1 MKTRLHD
8 NSNHPERVIADLRH
22 QLAERT
28 AERDEALVRETATA
42 EVLQVI
48 NSSPGDF
55 APVFQAVLERAT
67 NLCEAKFGV
76 LWAYE
81 GDEMRAAAVLGV
93 PPQYAEFIGERR
105 PLTPTHQRLR
115 LGERIIQIVD
125 VPSYEGYRDGL
136 PLARALVDLGGVR
149 TILMVPLLRQ
159 DTPIGAF
166 CVYRQ
171 EAQRFSDRQVA
182 LLQQFASQAVIAVEN
197 ARLLTETRETLEQQ
211 IATAEVLQAINSSPG
226 DLTPVFETILEK
238 AHSLCGVASGTLQL
252 YDGEKFRAAAVH
264 GLSEPHAEWLR
275 QGYHP
280 GPNLPQTRLLAGDRL
295 AHVADMTEID
305 DPNART
311 AVALGHIRTLLCV
324 ALHKDDT
331 LLGMITATRFEVS
344 PFTDKEIALLQ
355 NFAAQ
360 AVIAMENA
368 RLITET
374 REALDQQTATAEV
387 LRVIN
392 SSPGDLA
399 PVFDAMLEK
408 AMRLCEAQFGFLST
422 YDGEHFDAVA
432 LHGLP
437 EGYVEQYLTGPY
449 LPGPNTTHD
458 RLVRGE
464 LVVHVPD
471 LAVDTADSPRRRAVV
486 DVLGVRSILAVPLRK
501 DGALLG
507 AFHAYR
513 QEVRP
518 YSDKQVALLQ
528 NFAAQAVIA
537 MENARLLGELRR
549 RTADLQESLGY
560 QTATSDVLKVI
571 SGSTFDVQPVFETIS
586 ETATRLCDADFA
598 LFSRREGDA
607 YRVVAT
613 FAFSSEFDA
622 FIRGR
627 LLPTGRGSLSSRVA
641 AEGQVVHIDDVADD
655 PDYAVPETVTLARA
669 RTVLGV
675 PLLREGAVIGVIA
688 LARKHVQPF
697 AERQIELVRTFA
709 DQAVIAIE
717 NARLLEELRQRTE
730 EVATL
735 NRVSKRVSPSRSRSW
750 VVSGG

>member
-1 MKTRLHD
+1 
-8 NSNHPERVIADLRH
+8 
-22 QLAERT
+22 
-28 AERDEALVRETATA
+28 
-42 EVLQVI
+42 
-48 NSSPGDF
+48 
-55 APVFQAVLERAT
+55 
-67 NLCEAKFGV
+67 
-76 LWAYE
+76 
-81 GDEMRAAAVLGV
+81 
-93 PPQYAEFIGERR
+93 
-105 PLTPTHQRLR
+105 LTPTHQRLR